1 MQRVLVLGGS
11 GFLGSYVVDE
21 LCLAGHHVLSL
32 DRYPERFRPLRDEVE
47 FYQADFGNRGE
58 LEKILKAGVDVV
70 VHLVSST
77 VPQTSNED
85 PIFDVQSNVVESIA
99 LFEMCVKYAVKKVV
113 FVSSGG
119 TVYGIPER
127 QPIPENHP
135 TLPLCSYGVTKLT
148 IEHYLHLFYV
158 LYGLKYSIL
167 RLSNPYGARQDPRGK
182 QGAVTVF
189 MNRILRN
196 EEITVWGDGS
206 VVRDYIHASDFARAC
221 VAVIDSEKIGVYN
234 VGSGVGLSINQL
246 LSALQEVTGKAAKVK
261 YLPGRNFDVPELYL
275 DCSRIAEELGW
286 AAQVDFN
293 DGLLQ
298 MSEWMRAQFVAERL

>member
-1 MQRVLVLGGS
+1 MRVLVLGGG

-21 LCLAGHHVLSL
+21 LCLAGHSVSSL
-32 DRYPERFRPLRDEVE
+32 DRYPERFRPLREGVE

-58 LEKILKAGVDVV
+58 LELILKSGIDVV

-85 PIFDVQSNVVESIA
+85 PIFDVQSNVIESIA

-119 TVYGIPER
+119 TVYGIPEQR
-127 QPIPENHP
+127 PIPEGHP

-158 LYGLKYSIL
+158 LYGLKYSVL

-189 MNRILRN
+189 MKKILKN

-221 VAVIDSEKIGVYN
+221 VAVINSEKIGVYN

-246 LSALQEVTGKAAKVK
+246 LSALQEVTGAVAKVN

-275 DCSRIAEELGW
+275 DCSRIADELGW
-286 AAQVDFN
+286 ATRVDFN
-293 DGLLQ
+293 QGLLQ
-298 MSEWMRAQFVAERL
+298 MSEWMREQFLSERL